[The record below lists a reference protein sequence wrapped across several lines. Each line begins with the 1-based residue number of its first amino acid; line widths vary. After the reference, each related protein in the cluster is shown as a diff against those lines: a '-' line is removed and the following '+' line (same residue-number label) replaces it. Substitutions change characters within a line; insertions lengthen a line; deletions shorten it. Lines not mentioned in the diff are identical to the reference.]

1 MKHCLVIDDSDIIRK
16 VARRVLEELNV
27 TSTEAESGAIGLELC
42 RVAMPDLI
50 LVDWIMPGMS
60 GIEFVT
66 QLRAVPDGDVPIV
79 VYCTSVNEP
88 DDYGRALAA
97 GVDKFLL
104 KPFDRNSIR
113 EALKGIE
120 MN

>member
-27 TSTEAESGAIGLELC
+27 TSTEADSGAQGLELC
-42 RVAMPDLI
+42 RAAMPDLI

-60 GIEFVT
+60 GLEFVT
-66 QLRAVPDGDVPIV
+66 QLRGQPDGELPII
-79 VYCTSVNEP
+79 VYCTSVNDP

-104 KPFDRNSIR
+104 KPFDRNSFR
-113 EALKGIE
+113 DALKGIE
-120 MN
+120 IN